1 MKRILLVIVVLAG
14 SHLTALTLFNLTI
27 IEPIYQWQYELQ
39 EQVDAPGLNNLE
51 EALADTPKLTPE
63 LVADLADLF
72 DIDINW
78 YAYDDSDI
86 PSDLTQLKSE
96 FVDQREIV
104 DIYGI
109 PTFFATNHVYE
120 FYPSTQSLVL
130 SYLSENVAWILS
142 LLLTCC
148 IFGLYELFALN
159 QLKSLQNKLSLA
171 STSIDQ
177 GHQSSQT
184 IDSSDLLTSSLD
196 MADELVTRS
205 REESLHHDQLLT
217 AQRDLLHGVAHEL
230 RSPLARIE
238 FALELLMDA
247 GEEQKTDL
255 RKSVDDAVNDLDELV
270 KEILSYSR
278 LQQVDT
284 AINRSLIDIPQL
296 TQASVEIVKVPYSG
310 IEFKTSIE
318 PVVYSGDANLLK
330 RALVNLLRNAGRFAT
345 TLCEVSIVNGKI
357 QNTSGLIISVDDDGN
372 GIPPGKRE
380 RIFEPLTRLD
390 PSRSRDSG
398 GCGLGLAIVTSI
410 VAKHGGTILVDD
422 SPLGGARFQLFLPNK
437 GAGPFNAESQKG

>member
-1 MKRILLVIVVLAG
+1 MKRILLVIVVLAV
-14 SHLTALTLFNLTI
+14 SHLTALTLFNLTMV
-27 IEPIYQWQYELQ
+27 EPIYQWQYELQ
-39 EQVDAPGLNNLE
+39 EEADTPQLNNLE
-51 EALADTPKLTPE
+51 VALANEPILTPE
-63 LVADLADLF
+63 LVADLAALF

-86 PSDLTQLKSE
+86 PSDLAQLKSE

-109 PTFFATNHVYE
+109 ATFFAEDHVYE
-120 FYPSTQSLVL
+120 FYPSTSSLVL
-130 SYLSENVAWILS
+130 SYLSENVAWIIS
-142 LLLTCC
+142 LLLTCF
-148 IFGLYELFALN
+148 IFVLYELFGLN

-171 STSIDQ
+171 STSVDRD
-177 GHQSSQT
+177 HQSSQR
-184 IDSSDLLTSSLD
+184 IHSSDLLTSSLN

-205 REESLHHDQLLT
+205 REESSHHDQLLT

-238 FALELLMDA
+238 FALELLMGA

-255 RKSVDDAVNDLDELV
+255 RKSVDDAVKDLDELV

-278 LQQVDT
+278 LQQGDT

-296 TQASVEIVKVPYSG
+296 TQASVDIVKGPYSD
-310 IEFKTSIE
+310 IEFRTSIE

-345 TLCEVSIVNGKI
+345 SICEVSIINGRI
-357 QNTSGLIISVDDDGN
+357 QNTSGLIIFVNDDGN

-380 RIFEPLTRLD
+380 RIFEPFTRLD

-410 VAKHGGTILVDD
+410 VAKHGGTIAVDD
-422 SPLGGARFQLFLPNK
+422 SPLGGARFQLFLPNE
-437 GAGPFNAESQKG
+437 GTGPFNA